1 MAVFWCT
8 KHGFCPQDEAGDK
21 QLSHCL
27 AQNGNRGCPN
37 LVILPDKH
45 PCDSNGNGN
54 GNGNGN
60 NNGNG
65 HSKGGHNMPP
75 IRRRKKKY
83 GSNNN
88 GNGHNGHNSHHKRKR
103 AKWLN
108 GR

>member
-1 MAVFWCT
+1 MRVFWCT

-37 LVILPDKH
+37 LIILPDKH

-54 GNGNGN
+54 NGNGNGN
-60 NNGNG
+60 GNG
-65 HSKGGHNMPP
+65 HAKGGYYMPP
-75 IRRRKKKY
+75 IRRQKNKY
-83 GSNNN
+83 GSNHN
-88 GNGHNGHNSHHKRKR
+88 GNGHNGHKKGRYKRKR

-108 GR
+108 ER